1 MKSQLQLSAL
11 SVLCLA
17 ALARRIAA
25 LVVALELLQHL
36 LPATLDGGESRGQL
50 CVIHISKVSSSK
62 VNFGA
67 LERAWLD
74 SEPTRV

>member
-1 MKSQLQLSAL
+1 MIAVLAVAL
-11 SVLCLA
+11 LYHLVQ
-17 ALARRIAA
+17 ALRRIAA
-25 LVVALELLQHL
+25 LVVVALELLQHL
-36 LPATLDGGESRGQL
+36 LPATLGGGESRGQL